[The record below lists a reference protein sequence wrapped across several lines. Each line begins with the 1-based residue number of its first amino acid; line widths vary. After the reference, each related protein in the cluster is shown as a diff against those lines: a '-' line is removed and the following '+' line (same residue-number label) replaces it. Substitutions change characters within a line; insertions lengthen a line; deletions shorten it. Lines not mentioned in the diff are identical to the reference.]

1 MEIGNVL
8 RDWRLL
14 ERMRLADAAQRIGI
28 PLSTLDRIEKGCSI
42 EGRNMVILIQFLFG
56 EAR

>member
-14 ERMRLADAAQRIGI
+14 ERMSLADAAQRIGI
-28 PLSTLDRIEKGCSI
+28 PLSTLDRIEKGCSV

-56 EAR
+56 S